1 MRISD
6 SSCAGGGGGGC
17 GGGAMVVANKSAE
30 DDFFGDPKGWPPG
43 FRFHPTDE
51 ELILYYLKRKMC
63 RRRLKLNAIADIDVY
78 KCDPEELPA
87 QSLLKT
93 GDRQWFFFSP
103 RDRKYPNGGRSN
115 RATRQGYWKATGK
128 DRRIEWNSRSVGCK
142 KTLVFYRGRAPS
154 GERTDWVMHEYTL
167 DEEELKRCKTA
178 VDCYALYKVYKKSGA
193 GPKNGEQYGAPFREE
208 DWADDSDLVEA
219 IAPNHDQVQH
229 LDNNVNGDKSLV
241 DNPSEP
247 QCDLL
252 DEILGLIANESQ
264 TTNQPEN
271 GHLFIKDGADKGY
284 DNSMMMGPSMET
296 YSAEPSMVLNPSYIQ
311 HGTQYSFDV
320 TRSVISH
327 IPSNEAPEVSSASP
341 YTSELVLP
349 ELDEDNFLEINDLL
363 GPQPGYSDVNHA
375 DDSLFSEE
383 PEFYFDAAQ
392 YLRDTE
398 ATDRQTNSYLYSNNP
413 IGELTGHSDH
423 QMQPNHL
430 VYENEHVASQLWMH
444 DQNCD
449 GFVSSE
455 LNHATV
461 APLNSG
467 TNVIHSGGSSGN
479 YVGQQTHNQGSN
491 NDDIDVD
498 TWFSSAISSLL
509 ASVPTPPAI
518 AADNAIINR
527 AFERM
532 SSFGRVRIPKRDAE
546 VLGGLRPNVGRR
558 NATRNGGYFFLSILV
573 ALCAICWLLM
583 IGTTIK
589 VVKTF
594 VWKFISS

>member
-6 SSCAGGGGGGC
+6 SSCSGGGG
-17 GGGAMVVANKSAE
+17 GGGAMVVANRSID

-51 ELILYYLKRKMC
+51 ELVLYYLKRKMC

-128 DRRIEWNSRSVGCK
+128 DRTIQWNSRSVGCK

-154 GERTDWVMHEYTL
+154 GARTDWVMHEYTL

-178 VDCYALYKVYKKSGA
+178 VDCYALYKVYKKSGP

-208 DWADDSDLVEA
+208 EWADDSDLVEES
-219 IAPNHDQVQH
+219 APNHGHVQH
-229 LDNNVNGDKSLV
+229 LDNNVNGIKTLV
-241 DNPSEP
+241 DNQCPP

-252 DEILGLIANESQ
+252 DEILGLIANE
-264 TTNQPEN
+264 TGAANQQEN
-271 GHLFIKDGADKGY
+271 GHELIKGDAEKGSC
-284 DNSMMMGPSMET
+284 NNMMMAPPMEA

-311 HGTQYSFDV
+311 HNTQHSFDV
-320 TRSVISH
+320 TRSTISYL
-327 IPSNEAPEVSSASP
+327 PSNEASEVSSAPP
-341 YTSELVLP
+341 YISELVLP
-349 ELDEDNFLEINDLL
+349 EFVLPEFDEDNFLEINDLI

-375 DDSLFSEE
+375 ENSLFSEE

-398 ATDRQTNSYLYSNNP
+398 PIGRQNNSLSYSNNP
-413 IGELTGHSDH
+413 IGELTGHFDQ

-430 VYENEHVASQLWMH
+430 VYENEHVTSQLWMH
-444 DQNCD
+444 DQNLG
-449 GFVSSE
+449 GFVSSY
-455 LNHATV
+455 
-461 APLNSG
+461 SG
-467 TNVIHSGGSSGN
+467 TNVIRSGGSSGN
-479 YVGQQTHNQGSN
+479 VVGQQTHNQGIN
-491 NDDIDVD
+491 NEEDVD
-498 TWFSSAISSLL
+498 TWFSSAITSLL
-509 ASVPTPPAI
+509 GSVPTPPAI

-527 AFERM
+527 AFGRM
-532 SSFGRVRIPKRDAE
+532 SSFGRVRIPRRD
-546 VLGGLRPNVGRR
+546 VDVRGGLRPDVGRR
-558 NATRNGGYFFLSILV
+558 NTNRNGGFFFLSILV
-573 ALCAICWLLM
+573 ALCAVCWLLM
-583 IGTTIK
+583 IGTTVK

-594 VWKFISS
+594 VWRYISS